1 MRTNNILT
9 GLMVII
15 ITISCTIESATPS
28 IEDKDMT
35 KVKELAYEFIKSDYL
50 YFNDNQFELKI
61 GSY

>member
-35 KVKELAYEFIKSDYL
+35 NGSKGGRVDYHRA
-50 YFNDNQFELKI
+50 FRNDLQWN
-61 GSY
+61 